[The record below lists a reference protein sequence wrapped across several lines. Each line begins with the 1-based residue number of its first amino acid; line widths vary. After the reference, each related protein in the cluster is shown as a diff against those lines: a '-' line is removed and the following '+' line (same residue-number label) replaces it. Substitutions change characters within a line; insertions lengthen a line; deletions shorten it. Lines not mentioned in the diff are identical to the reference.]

1 MNAARGLAF
10 LCALV
15 AGACSTSATA
25 NVPYGELALP
35 DTTLSMDRNYL
46 RVAPLD
52 LVEIWVFGVEE
63 LKGTYQVDPEGKIR
77 FPLIGIVDAQGY
89 ATFELAARIE
99 EKLRNG
105 FVTNPQVSVRIS
117 EASGQQLTVEGA
129 VQKPGMFPV
138 RGRLSLLQAIAIS
151 GGPTPG
157 ADPSRVVIFRYI
169 EGKRM
174 AAAYNLLK
182 IRGGEVEDPIVYGN
196 DIIVMDG
203 DNVRQG
209 YEDIIRSIPVL
220 GLFMMAG

>member
-1 MNAARGLAF
+1 MNTAIGLAS
-10 LCALV
+10 LCALL
-15 AGACSTSATA
+15 AGACTTSATA
-25 NVPYGELALP
+25 NVPYGNLDLP
-35 DTTLSMDRNYL
+35 DTTLGVDRNDL

-89 ATFELAARIE
+89 ATFELAALIE

-117 EASGQQLTVEGA
+117 ESSGQQLTVEGA
-129 VQKPGMFPV
+129 VQKPGMYPV

-157 ADPSRVVIFRYI
+157 ADASRVVIFRYI

-174 AAAYNLLK
+174 AAAYNLMK

-196 DIIVMDG
+196 DIIVIDG

-209 YEDIIRSIPVL
+209 YEDLIRSIPVL